1 MKTLFALLGLFMFA
15 SVSSTDLTT
24 ERNDKTQQSNL
35 SLESG
40 GNQVGG
46 NKKDSA
52 LIGLAL
58 ESGGNQVGGNKKDSA
73 LIG

>member
-15 SVSSTDLTT
+15 SVSSTDLSTVK
-24 ERNDKTQQSNL
+24 NNNIQQSNL
-35 SLESG
+35 LLESG

-52 LIGLAL
+52 LIGLTL